1 MCTLWLQYK
10 IFFIP
15 MKSIKQSFIVSGSAG
30 MVSGATDQT
39 TNVILEAH
47 FDGDAGEANQADYH
61 GC

>member
-1 MCTLWLQYK
+1 
-10 IFFIP
+10 